1 MVSNLRWSTVAAVF
15 ALVAAFGF
23 AGSGSVPAAEGG
35 GVRSANP
42 LSGDPEAIE
51 EGHRLYVKW
60 CQQCHGVNADGVSE
74 RWGSYAADLRTFW
87 RGYYEFVGI
96 VLQGRPEKQM
106 PPWQGVLDADQ
117 ISQIGAWLE
126 TKAMDGA
133 NWQ

>member
-1 MVSNLRWSTVAAVF
+1 MVVSDLRVVALAALLTLAV
-15 ALVAAFGF
+15 
-23 AGSGSVPAAEGG
+23 AGRVVAAEGA
-35 GVRSANP
+35 GVPSANP
-42 LSGDPEAIE
+42 LSGDAEAIQK
-51 EGHRLYVKW
+51 GHELYVKW
-60 CQQCHGVNADGVSE
+60 CQQCHGVEADGVSE
-74 RWGSYAADLRTFW
+74 RFGDYAADLRRFW

-96 VLQGRPEKQM
+96 VLQGVPEKQM